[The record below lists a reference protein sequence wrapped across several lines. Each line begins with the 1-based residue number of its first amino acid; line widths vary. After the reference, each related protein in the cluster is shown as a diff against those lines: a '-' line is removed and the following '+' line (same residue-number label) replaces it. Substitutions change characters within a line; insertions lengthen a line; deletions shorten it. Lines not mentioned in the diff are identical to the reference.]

1 MEKLFSCDPQ
11 SACHIQSAHIWNYDT
26 QMNKSPALQ
35 VQYRQRGWKMLR
47 KSLPLLKRL
56 EKRSEEETTL

>member
-11 SACHIQSAHIWNYDT
+11 SACHIQSAHIWDYDT
-26 QMNKSPALQ
+26 QMSKSPALQ

-47 KSLPLLKRL
+47 KSLPLPKRL
-56 EKRSEEETTL
+56 KKRFQEEMTL